1 MSIDSE
7 LVNTDTDLTL
17 EQIKARY
24 EQNMPKLMNLVPEPV
39 QVKKV
44 YATTGQSDA
53 KPERATHTKTSLKQ
67 LDATI
72 VHILELM
79 PNKQATPHQIY
90 QELKVNGIECTNKQI
105 SNKMWALEKASVVI
119 KVRNGVYGLESAV
132 SLDNE

>member
-1 MSIDSE
+1 MKIDSE
-7 LVNTDTDLTL
+7 LLNVDTDLTL

-39 QVKKV
+39 QAKKV
-44 YATTGQSDA
+44 YATAGQSDA

-67 LDATI
+67 LDAKI

-90 QELKVNGIECTNKQI
+90 QELKANGIECTGKQI
-105 SNKMWALEKASVVI
+105 SNKMWALEKASVVV
-119 KVRNGVYGLESAV
+119 KVRNGVYGLESAT
-132 SLDNE
+132 SLDDE